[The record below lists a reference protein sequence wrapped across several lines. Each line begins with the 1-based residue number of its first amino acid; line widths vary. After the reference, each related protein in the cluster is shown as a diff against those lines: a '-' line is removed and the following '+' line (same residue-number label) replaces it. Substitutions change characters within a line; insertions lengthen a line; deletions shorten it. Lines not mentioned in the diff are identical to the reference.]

1 MRHRLKALEAKVAQE
16 GHILTEAQLVALARV
31 QREKEAHGEFEREC
45 PGYCGAQDTL
55 FVGTLKGVSRLY
67 HQTCIDTYSNVGFA
81 KLYAETTPIT
91 AADLLNDCA
100 WPFFAAHDG
109 VLSRI
114 LTDRGTEY
122 GGAPARHPYELYLA
136 VEDVDQTRTK
146 TKPPQ
151 TNGICE
157 RFNQTLHFSRVQ
169 QSAESAFRER

>member
-1 MRHRLKALEAKVAQE
+1 
-16 GHILTEAQLVALARV
+16 
-31 QREKEAHGEFEREC
+31 
-45 PGYCGAQDTL
+45 
-55 FVGTLKGVSRLY
+55 VSRLY

-169 QSAESAFRER
+169 QSAESASRER